1 MPATTMV
8 NSDVLAVQLETVTQ
22 AVSEYYEHEDAL
34 VSRFAKMVSH
44 DQSSRDMRIPIPMYP
59 GGKFR
64 QISFEGDFGR
74 GSGEHFEYAA
84 VAPIETAI
92 ALELSDKVIYT
103 TNSTAKAVTDVVAR
117 QVAMGLTEYKLYK
130 DKLLQTAGT
139 GILGTISSI
148 GGTGNLTWTMAS
160 PFYVQLLR
168 YGQEVSVYT
177 SSSQT
182 ALRGNG
188 VATIVGIDT
197 VNNTITVDANP
208 SGVAANDV
216 VCVGGLTATPP
227 TSIYGLAYHHSSA
240 ATGYWLGLNRATFP
254 GLRTPTVTASGT
266 LTTNHM
272 NRMFA
277 GVTMGLGQDVMDT
290 GRWFIYLH
298 TTQRMQWAEL
308 GQLISEIT
316 LNQGNAPNGN
326 VDILM
331 DRKRA
336 QVIGGIE
343 VVESIHADRTRIDL
357 IDADNWIRG
366 TYKEIGIHDMAGQP
380 KIALRGTS
388 GGYGGGQL
396 WYITAAEQFAVKNPR
411 RGAYI
416 NTLTEVSVV

>member
-1 MPATTMV
+1 M
-8 NSDVLAVQLETVTQ
+8 
-22 AVSEYYEHEDAL
+22 
-34 VSRFAKMVSH
+34 
-44 DQSSRDMRIPIPMYP
+44 
-59 GGKFR
+59 
-64 QISFEGDFGR
+64 
-74 GSGEHFEYAA
+74 
-84 VAPIETAI
+84 
-92 ALELSDKVIYT
+92 
-103 TNSTAKAVTDVVAR
+103 
-117 QVAMGLTEYKLYK
+117 
-130 DKLLQTAGT
+130 
-139 GILGTISSI
+139 
-148 GGTGNLTWTMAS
+148 
-160 PFYVQLLR
+160 
-168 YGQEVSVYT
+168 
-177 SSSQT
+177 
-182 ALRGNG
+182 
-188 VATIVGIDT
+188 
-197 VNNTITVDANP
+197 
-208 SGVAANDV
+208 
-216 VCVGGLTATPP
+216 
-227 TSIYGLAYHHSSA
+227 
-240 ATGYWLGLNRATFP
+240 
-254 GLRTPTVTASGT
+254 TASGT

-326 VDILM
+326 VDLLM